1 MKSFII
7 SSFMLLGFHAVN
19 PTRIL
24 YINSTASISSTIP
37 FFNGVNVSH
46 DMLSPIK
53 MLLCFC
59 SAKKISQAE
68 KWGCLASMF
77 ISSVERIFLRVKV
90 HKILNTSIFL
100 REYL

>member
-24 YINSTASISSTIP
+24 YVN
-37 FFNGVNVSH
+37 NGVNASH
-46 DMLSPIK
+46 DMLSPIQ
-53 MLLCFC
+53 CFC
-59 SAKKISQAE
+59 FAKKLSQAG
-68 KWGCLASMF
+68 KWGCSASMF
-77 ISSVERIFLRVKV
+77 ISSVERVFQHTKV